1 MNEHQLAP
9 ADIHELQQVQQ
20 PTSATGGGG
29 DGGGNRPLHPPGA
42 SAIAAAAAATAA
54 GNTTG
59 ASSQSVSAG
68 RQNQHQRQQQRSR
81 YSEPGTYS
89 HGHGHGHSSHGGL
102 YPPGGPVPGDGRVI
116 LGRRESAE
124 PDRPG
129 SSSKWGPE
137 PLPLSP
143 EASPLMMPASGG
155 SGGSQPGPPGGRQPP
170 HLGLDASSS
179 AHSRSSHSHSHSNL
193 SSSRGG
199 GSSSAGGGGSRGLS
213 LVASSYGKSHSHG
226 YSLSSSY
233 RGGSML
239 PGGGGGGPTGG
250 MAASSTSLST
260 TGGFHVGDR
269 KSSMKT
275 HITSATEG
283 EMTLSDGHQSSNFSD
298 RSGTS
303 MSLLSSPYR
312 RDSGQQ
318 YDGPAAPASVGNV
331 LGGSGG
337 GIGAALG
344 AASST
349 ASAIP
354 TAAAAAKGEEL
365 TSTAPSTAAMTH
377 HDNIMAL
384 NSTNF
389 ASAART
395 AGYGKRR
402 SSTAY
407 QSSELDYS
415 TSAAGGSMQFGTSPY
430 LNSRRAS
437 ALTEL
442 TASTIPSRRDSASPP
457 EEEEGEQYHRY
468 YRSSSGGGGDGSAS
482 MRSTKSSSA
491 STVGSSTSRA
501 TTKSRKK
508 ERNALRR
515 TNSQSDILK
524 VMAGGGVG
532 QTHLSLEEKSRRKS
546 DAFLRKVHEMQV
558 QQRQKLIAVQEAEE
572 LRMHHL
578 EGDNP
583 SQQPQL
589 HQYPSATGRS
599 DRSLSV
605 SGSGTSGSVTV
616 THSNTALS
624 VNTKGTE
631 SSDNAQVQIL
641 AGTMEAPPQIHR
653 RTSAS
658 TKGDDASEDNSIQ
671 KFVSGILGMGAS
683 DEKGKQPQQQEQRS
697 TSSAKQQPLPQQ
709 QQQQQQQ
716 IQQQIQQQKQLLH
729 QVQLQQQQQQR
740 GPTNTGQYL
749 NEAAFVQHVERQRA
763 AAMAMQQQ
771 QQKQSSSSVAGS
783 SSGRSKK
790 SSKGDS
796 RRRSDDGLPLNTV
809 SAIPSSARENQR
821 ALYPGQQ
828 PPLHP
833 PQQQQGFGGQSTH
846 QHPLGSGTTG
856 RGGYVVTGPGVVQP
870 IAPRSPSQHHGH
882 GADSKSCA
890 QCTILEKQ
898 LIALQADL
906 DYLRSIITQN
916 EFICA
921 DCEAP
926 SSSKGSSKRRSS
938 SAAVPSS
945 GASVSSTKSK
955 KSISTSASRKG
966 KKSKFGSSAQL
977 SQLSGDTDKPHESDA
992 LNDASQ
998 RLMAVASRHKRQ
1010 IEQMTKETARW
1021 QNDMHLKLSKMSM
1034 MCKDL
1039 NDESAKRKE
1048 EATNIQATLARVR
1061 ADRNALESEVESLRA
1076 RIALYEKEDVENDR
1090 VSRALDDKETTDLD
1104 RMDTAIEDRDGALTN
1119 MSSQLDRAL
1128 TSLEAERK
1136 EQMESHSARKKSMSF
1151 NPTSANETSFFNP
1164 LLGIARAAR
1173 VDEGRAENDEVA
1185 ETTRKEDE
1193 LQKRCKALEK
1203 ELEAAQE
1210 RLRKSAANA

>member
-1 MNEHQLAP
+1 
-9 ADIHELQQVQQ
+9 
-20 PTSATGGGG
+20 
-29 DGGGNRPLHPPGA
+29 
-42 SAIAAAAAATAA
+42 
-54 GNTTG
+54 
-59 ASSQSVSAG
+59 
-68 RQNQHQRQQQRSR
+68 
-81 YSEPGTYS
+81 
-89 HGHGHGHSSHGGL
+89 
-102 YPPGGPVPGDGRVI
+102 
-116 LGRRESAE
+116 
-124 PDRPG
+124 
-129 SSSKWGPE
+129 
-137 PLPLSP
+137 
-143 EASPLMMPASGG
+143 
-155 SGGSQPGPPGGRQPP
+155 
-170 HLGLDASSS
+170 
-179 AHSRSSHSHSHSNL
+179 
-193 SSSRGG
+193 
-199 GSSSAGGGGSRGLS
+199 
-213 LVASSYGKSHSHG
+213 
-226 YSLSSSY
+226 
-233 RGGSML
+233 
-239 PGGGGGGPTGG
+239 
-250 MAASSTSLST
+250 MAASGTSLLSGA
-260 TGGFHVGDR
+260 GGFHVGDR

-298 RSGTS
+298 RSAAS

-312 RDSGQQ
+312 RNSGQQ
-318 YDGPAAPASVGNV
+318 YDGPVAPASVGHV

-344 AASST
+344 AA
-349 ASAIP
+349 
-354 TAAAAAKGEEL
+354 TAAAATASASAKGEEL
-365 TSTAPSTAAMTH
+365 TSTAPSTAAMAR
-377 HDNIMAL
+377 HDNNMVL

-389 ASAART
+389 ASAAART
-395 AGYGKRR
+395 TGYGKRR
-402 SSTAY
+402 SSY
-407 QSSELDYS
+407 LSSELEYS
-415 TSAAGGSMQFGTSPY
+415 TSAAGGSTQFGTSPY

-442 TASTIPSRRDSASPP
+442 TASTIPSRRDSSSPP
-457 EEEEGEQYHRY
+457 EEEQQQLYQYH
-468 YRSSSGGGGDGSAS
+468 RSSSGAGDDGAAS

-491 STVGSSTSRA
+491 STVGSGTSRA

-572 LRMHHL
+572 LRMHHF
-578 EGDNP
+578 EGDEH
-583 SQQPQL
+583 QRQPQL
-589 HQYPSATGRS
+589 HQYPTPATGRS

-616 THSNTALS
+616 AHSNTALS
-624 VNTKGTE
+624 VNTKGTG
-631 SSDNAQVQIL
+631 SSDNAQVQIP
-641 AGTMEAPPQIHR
+641 AGTLGAPPQIHR
-653 RTSAS
+653 RASAS

-697 TSSAKQQPLPQQ
+697 TSSDKQQPSPQQ
-709 QQQQQQQ
+709 QQEQFQRQMKH
-716 IQQQIQQQKQLLH
+716 QKQLLH
-729 QVQLQQQQQQR
+729 QVQLQQQQQQQQR

-790 SSKGDS
+790 SSKGES
-796 RRRSDDGLPLNTV
+796 RRRSDDGIPLNTV
-809 SAIPSSARENQR
+809 SAIPSSAPENQR

-833 PQQQQGFGGQSTH
+833 PQQQQGYGGQST
-846 QHPLGSGTTG
+846 HPLGSGTTG
-856 RGGYVVTGPGVVQP
+856 RGGYVVTGPGIVQP
-870 IAPRSPSQHHGH
+870 IAPRSQSQQHEHGT
-882 GADSKSCA
+882 DSKSCA

-906 DYLRSIITQN
+906 DYLRSIIAQN

-921 DCEAP
+921 GCEAP

-977 SQLSGDTDKPHESDA
+977 SQLSGDADKPHESDA

-1048 EATNIQATLARVR
+1048 EATNIQATLAKVR
-1061 ADRNALESEVESLRA
+1061 ADRNALESEVESLKA

-1090 VSRALDDKETTDLD
+1090 VSQALDGKEMAELD
-1104 RMDTAIEDRDGALTN
+1104 RMGSAIEDRDGALTN

-1136 EQMESHSARKKSMSF
+1136 EQKESERASAHSARKKSMSF
-1151 NPTSANETSFFNP
+1151 NPTSANEASFFNP

-1185 ETTRKEDE
+1185 ETTRKEDD
-1193 LQKRCKALEK
+1193 LQKRRKALEK

-1210 RLRKSAANA
+1210 KLRKSAANA

>member
-1 MNEHQLAP
+1 
-9 ADIHELQQVQQ
+9 
-20 PTSATGGGG
+20 
-29 DGGGNRPLHPPGA
+29 
-42 SAIAAAAAATAA
+42 
-54 GNTTG
+54 
-59 ASSQSVSAG
+59 
-68 RQNQHQRQQQRSR
+68 
-81 YSEPGTYS
+81 
-89 HGHGHGHSSHGGL
+89 
-102 YPPGGPVPGDGRVI
+102 
-116 LGRRESAE
+116 
-124 PDRPG
+124 
-129 SSSKWGPE
+129 
-137 PLPLSP
+137 
-143 EASPLMMPASGG
+143 
-155 SGGSQPGPPGGRQPP
+155 
-170 HLGLDASSS
+170 
-179 AHSRSSHSHSHSNL
+179 
-193 SSSRGG
+193 
-199 GSSSAGGGGSRGLS
+199 
-213 LVASSYGKSHSHG
+213 
-226 YSLSSSY
+226 
-233 RGGSML
+233 
-239 PGGGGGGPTGG
+239 
-250 MAASSTSLST
+250 MAASSTSLLSGA
-260 TGGFHVGDR
+260 GGFHVGDR

-298 RSGTS
+298 RSAAS

-312 RDSGQQ
+312 RNSGQQ
-318 YDGPAAPASVGNV
+318 YDGPAAPASVGHV

-344 AASST
+344 AASPSAT
-349 ASAIP
+349 A
-354 TAAAAAKGEEL
+354 TAKGEEL
-365 TSTAPSTAAMTH
+365 TSTAPSTAAAMTH
-377 HDNIMAL
+377 HDNNMVL

-389 ASAART
+389 ASAAATRT
-395 AGYGKRR
+395 TGYEKRR
-402 SSTAY
+402 SSY
-407 QSSELDYS
+407 QSSELEYS
-415 TSAAGGSMQFGTSPY
+415 TSAAGGSTQFGTSPY

-457 EEEEGEQYHRY
+457 EEEQHYQYH
-468 YRSSSGGGGDGSAS
+468 RSSSGGGGDGAAS

-491 STVGSSTSRA
+491 STVGSGTSRA

-524 VMAGGGVG
+524 VMAGGGTAG
-532 QTHLSLEEKSRRKS
+532 QTHLTLEEKSRRKS

-578 EGDNP
+578 EGDNR

-616 THSNTALS
+616 AHSNTALS
-624 VNTKGTE
+624 INTKGTG
-631 SSDNAQVQIL
+631 SSDNAQVQIP
-641 AGTMEAPPQIHR
+641 AGTVGGPPQIHR

-683 DEKGKQPQQQEQRS
+683 DEKEKQPQQQEQRS
-697 TSSAKQQPLPQQ
+697 TSSEKQQPSPQQ
-709 QQQQQQQ
+709 QQEQVQRQMKH
-716 IQQQIQQQKQLLH
+716 QKQLLH
-729 QVQLQQQQQQR
+729 QVQPQQQQQQQQQR

-763 AAMAMQQQ
+763 AAMAMQQQQQ

-809 SAIPSSARENQR
+809 SAIPSSAPENQR

-833 PQQQQGFGGQSTH
+833 PQQQQGYGGQATH

-870 IAPRSPSQHHGH
+870 IAPRSQSQHHEH
-882 GADSKSCA
+882 GTDSKSCA
-890 QCTILEKQ
+890 QCAILEKQ

-906 DYLRSIITQN
+906 DYLRSIIAQN

-921 DCEAP
+921 GCEAP

-938 SAAVPSS
+938 SVAVLSS

-977 SQLSGDTDKPHESDA
+977 SQLSGDADKPHESDA

-1048 EATNIQATLARVR
+1048 EATNIQATLAKVR

-1090 VSRALDDKETTDLD
+1090 VSQALDGKEMAELD
-1104 RMDTAIEDRDGALTN
+1104 RMDSAIEDRDGALTN

-1136 EQMESHSARKKSMSF
+1136 EQKESQRASAHTARKKSMSF

-1185 ETTRKEDE
+1185 DTTRKEDE

-1210 RLRKSAANA
+1210 KLRKSASNA

>member
-1 MNEHQLAP
+1 
-9 ADIHELQQVQQ
+9 
-20 PTSATGGGG
+20 
-29 DGGGNRPLHPPGA
+29 
-42 SAIAAAAAATAA
+42 
-54 GNTTG
+54 
-59 ASSQSVSAG
+59 
-68 RQNQHQRQQQRSR
+68 
-81 YSEPGTYS
+81 
-89 HGHGHGHSSHGGL
+89 
-102 YPPGGPVPGDGRVI
+102 
-116 LGRRESAE
+116 
-124 PDRPG
+124 
-129 SSSKWGPE
+129 
-137 PLPLSP
+137 
-143 EASPLMMPASGG
+143 
-155 SGGSQPGPPGGRQPP
+155 
-170 HLGLDASSS
+170 
-179 AHSRSSHSHSHSNL
+179 
-193 SSSRGG
+193 
-199 GSSSAGGGGSRGLS
+199 
-213 LVASSYGKSHSHG
+213 
-226 YSLSSSY
+226 
-233 RGGSML
+233 
-239 PGGGGGGPTGG
+239 
-250 MAASSTSLST
+250 
-260 TGGFHVGDR
+260 
-269 KSSMKT
+269 
-275 HITSATEG
+275 
-283 EMTLSDGHQSSNFSD
+283 
-298 RSGTS
+298 
-303 MSLLSSPYR
+303 
-312 RDSGQQ
+312 
-318 YDGPAAPASVGNV
+318 
-331 LGGSGG
+331 
-337 GIGAALG
+337 
-344 AASST
+344 
-349 ASAIP
+349 
-354 TAAAAAKGEEL
+354 
-365 TSTAPSTAAMTH
+365 
-377 HDNIMAL
+377 
-384 NSTNF
+384 
-389 ASAART
+389 
-395 AGYGKRR
+395 
-402 SSTAY
+402 
-407 QSSELDYS
+407 
-415 TSAAGGSMQFGTSPY
+415 
-430 LNSRRAS
+430 
-437 ALTEL
+437 
-442 TASTIPSRRDSASPP
+442 
-457 EEEEGEQYHRY
+457 
-468 YRSSSGGGGDGSAS
+468 

-491 STVGSSTSRA
+491 STVGSGTSRA
-501 TTKSRKK
+501 TTTSRKK

-578 EGDNP
+578 EGDEH
-583 SQQPQL
+583 QRQPQL

-616 THSNTALS
+616 AHSNTALS
-624 VNTKGTE
+624 VNTKGTG
-631 SSDNAQVQIL
+631 SSDNAQVQIP

-671 KFVSGILGMGAS
+671 KFVSGILGMGAP
-683 DEKGKQPQQQEQRS
+683 DEKGKQSQEQKQRS
-697 TSSAKQQPLPQQ
+697 TSSDKQQPSPQQ
-709 QQQQQQQ
+709 QQQLHQQMK
-716 IQQQIQQQKQLLH
+716 QQKQLLH
-729 QVQLQQQQQQR
+729 HQQQKQR

-809 SAIPSSARENQR
+809 SAIPSSAPENQR

-846 QHPLGSGTTG
+846 HHPLGSGTTG

-870 IAPRSPSQHHGH
+870 IAPRSQSQHHGH
-882 GADSKSCA
+882 GTADSKSCD

-906 DYLRSIITQN
+906 DYLRSIIAQN

-921 DCEAP
+921 ECEAP

-955 KSISTSASRKG
+955 KSISTSASRKV
-966 KKSKFGSSAQL
+966 KKSKFGSSTQL
-977 SQLSGDTDKPHESDA
+977 SQLSGDADKPHESDA

-998 RLMAVASRHKRQ
+998 RLMAVTSRHKRQ

-1048 EATNIQATLARVR
+1048 EATNIQATLAKVR

-1090 VSRALDDKETTDLD
+1090 VSQALGDKETTELD

-1136 EQMESHSARKKSMSF
+1136 EQMESQQASAHSTRKKSMSF
-1151 NPTSANETSFFNP
+1151 NPASANETSFFNP

-1173 VDEGRAENDEVA
+1173 GDEGRAESNESA

-1210 RLRKSAANA
+1210 KLRKSAANA